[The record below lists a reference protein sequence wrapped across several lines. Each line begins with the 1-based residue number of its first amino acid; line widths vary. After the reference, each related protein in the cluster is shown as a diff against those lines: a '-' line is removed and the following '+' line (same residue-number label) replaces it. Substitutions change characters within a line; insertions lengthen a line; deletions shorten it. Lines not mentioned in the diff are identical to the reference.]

1 MACDGATGPRFRTDF
16 FDRLNLSI
24 AGKFIQDEFRLG
36 TQEMGWI
43 LSAFVLGYALFQVP
57 GGWLGD
63 KLWTARVVTG
73 AILAWSIFSAATAI
87 APQPAAS
94 ALVGL
99 AWSFAIVRFLVGL
112 GEGAAF
118 PNANKIV
125 SLLDGS

>member
-1 MACDGATGPRFRTDF
+1 MALLALVSALTFL
-16 FDRLNLSI
+16 DRLNLSI

-63 KLWTARVVTG
+63 KYGPSRVVTG

-87 APQPAAS
+87 APQLP
-94 ALVGL
+94 LVRWFGL
-99 AWSFAIVRFLVGL
+99 AWAFAIVRFVVGL
-112 GEGAAF
+112 G
-118 PNANKIV
+118 
-125 SLLDGS
+125 